1 MELEELAV
9 LEALDLLD
17 LMETVPGMDLEGA
30 TEMAMEVEMVE
41 VEVVDED
48 GEDVWAEL
56 EV

>member
-1 MELEELAV
+1 MELEVLAV

-17 LMETVPGMDLEGA
+17 LTETVPGMDLEAA